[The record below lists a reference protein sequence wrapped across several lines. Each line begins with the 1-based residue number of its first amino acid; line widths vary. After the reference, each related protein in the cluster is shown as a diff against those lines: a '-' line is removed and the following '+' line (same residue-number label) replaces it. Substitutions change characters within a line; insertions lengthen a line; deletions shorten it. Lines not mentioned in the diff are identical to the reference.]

1 LRDQLDDI
9 RVKYNMLLQENSNFK
24 DIYNDANES
33 MNDLLY
39 INEKLKNDAS
49 SFSHT
54 YNETKKVNNLLQD
67 QLLNAKNEIVIKN
80 AQLSTLTEREKSM
93 QEALWLA
100 IRKTNIDDSN
110 FSSSLTHLG
119 VLLKYAIDNFII
131 PDAKDAKSK
140 GNYSPLVTHS
150 TPITRTPQLV
160 RERSSKWSN
169 ESKIFSSNSSS
180 PDFLSVTPTSLTD
193 NIKRQKSI
201 LFDCKESI

>member
-1 LRDQLDDI
+1 
-9 RVKYNMLLQENSNFK
+9 MLLHENSNFK

-119 VLLKYAIDNFII
+119 VLLKYAIDNFSV